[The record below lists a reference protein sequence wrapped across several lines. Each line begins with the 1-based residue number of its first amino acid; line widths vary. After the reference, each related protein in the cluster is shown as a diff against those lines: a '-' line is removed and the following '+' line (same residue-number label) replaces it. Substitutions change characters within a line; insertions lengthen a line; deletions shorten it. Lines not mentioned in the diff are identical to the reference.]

1 MIGIKKIVD
10 GNKEEID
17 MKTFEDCLAFIENQ
31 LGVHLLL
38 WQKEAL
44 RLIYEHERFYL
55 IPNARCGKAI
65 FVKAAQLLK
74 EINKEN

>member
-1 MIGIKKIVD
+1 
-10 GNKEEID
+10 

-44 RLIYEHERFYL
+44 RLIYENKRFYL
-55 IPNARCGKAI
+55 IPNTRGGKTT
-65 FVKAAQLLK
+65 FVKAAQLLE
-74 EINKEN
+74 EIKKEN